1 MSAPRALACCLLL
14 FLAPRVWAQ
23 NPAPEREGPPLFLI
37 DKKTEI
43 DRLSFTFEGSETFS
57 ESELVEGA
65 LLATTEPTF
74 LDRLTST
81 LLFWKSLDRALL
93 VPIEVQKDVARL
105 REFYKQRGFPQA
117 RIDYGGST
125 LDTASNRIHIV
136 FDIAEG
142 PPTNV
147 RSLRYQNKDGVTLD
161 SLFNRAIVGA
171 QSADRWRR
179 FRNELPTRPGERFS
193 TFDFSVTKGQ
203 VLDFTRDRGFA
214 FASIQADSTISS
226 DQRLIDL
233 TVTVNLGPRA
243 TVDSVLIRGNESVAD
258 RVARREVPLQ
268 VGDRFSQSRL
278 INGQRNLFA
287 LPIFRIAV
295 GLVPDQPADST
306 VTILYEVR
314 EADLRL
320 FRAQTGYSREEGI
333 VLQPSIEHRNFMGSA
348 RSLALAAE
356 WRTTILATTAGDFK
370 PVRRLDVQATLTQ
383 PFVYRRDL
391 SAIVAPFYRFED
403 NDNLGIGY
411 REVGLNTTLIY
422 EIMPFRTANLR
433 YTFAKTFPLSVRDA
447 VSRSAFNRSIFGGS
461 ATLGKVDDFFQ
472 PTDGTL
478 YRPGFELAAGLLGSG
493 VEYAKAE
500 LNVAHYRPLSRRVQG
515 GVRLYGGYIKPFG
528 ASADQFDPVV
538 EYRFDLIR
546 FYAGG
551 SSDVRGWGL
560 QQLGPKLIIAD
571 TVALAAGPTGT
582 DPAQPTQV
590 QNFLYEAV
598 GGTSKVATNVEIRT
612 PFPGLSDNWRA
623 AFFLD
628 GAYLNA
634 AEGGRGLYDASQLR
648 VGTGAGIRYLTPI
661 GFLRLDVG
669 FKVNPAESD
678 VHSAEDLYRKR
689 FLGEDVKASTWRRF
703 ALHLS
708 IGQAF

>member
-1 MSAPRALACCLLL
+1 MSIPRALACCLLL
-14 FLAPRVWAQ
+14 VLAPRAWAQ
-23 NPAPEREGPPLFLI
+23 DPAPEREGAPLFLI
-37 DKKTEI
+37 DKSTKI

-57 ESELVEGA
+57 ENELVEGA

-74 LDRLTST
+74 LERLMSV
-81 LLFWKSLDRALL
+81 FPWASLDLMTL

-105 REFYKQRGFPQA
+105 RDFYKQRGFPQA
-117 RIDYGGST
+117 RIDYGGSK
-125 LDTASNRIHIV
+125 LDTAANHIHIIFNV
-136 FDIAEG
+136 NEG

-147 RSLRYQNKDGVTLD
+147 RSLRYQNSDGVSLD
-161 SLFNRAIVGA
+161 SLFNTAVPGA
-171 QSADRWRR
+171 QSADRWAR
-179 FRNELPTRPGERFS
+179 FRREVPTQPGKRFS

-214 FASIQADSTISS
+214 FASIDSDSTISS

-233 TVTVNLGPRA
+233 TVTVTTGPRA
-243 TVDSVLIRGNESVAD
+243 VVDTVQIRGNGSVED

-268 VGDRFSQSRL
+268 PGDLFNQGRL
-278 INGQRNLFA
+278 LNGQRNLFA
-287 LPIFRIAV
+287 IPIFRVAV
-295 GLVPDQPADST
+295 GLVPDQPVDST
-306 VTILYEVR
+306 VTIRYEVR

-348 RSLALAAE
+348 RSLTLASE
-356 WRTTILATTAGDFK
+356 WRTTLLATAAGDFK
-370 PVRRLDVQATLTQ
+370 PIRRLDIQATLTQ
-383 PFVYRRDL
+383 PFVYRREL
-391 SAIVAPFYRFED
+391 SAILAPFYRFED

-411 REVGLNTTLIY
+411 REFGVNTTLIY

-433 YTFAKTFPLSVRDA
+433 YTFAYTKPLSVREA
-447 VSRSAFNRSIFGGS
+447 ASRDAFNRSILGGS

-472 PTDGTL
+472 PTEGTL
-478 YRPGFELAAGLLGSG
+478 YRPGFEVAAGLLGSG

-500 LNVAHYRPLSRRVQG
+500 LNVAHYRPLSRNVQAG
-515 GVRLYGGYIKPFG
+515 ARLYGGYIKPFG
-528 ASADQFDPVV
+528 ASTDQFDPIV

-571 TVALAAGPTGT
+571 TVALPAGPSGAG
-582 DPAQPTQV
+582 PAQPTEV

-598 GGTSKVATNVEIRT
+598 GGTAKVATNLEVRT
-612 PFPGLSDNWRA
+612 PFPGLSESWRA
-623 AFFLD
+623 AFFVD
-628 GAYLNA
+628 AGYLNA
-634 AEGGRGLYDASQLR
+634 EEGGRGLYDAKQLR

-669 FKVNPAESD
+669 YKVNPAESD
-678 VHSAEDLYRKR
+678 VYSAEDLYRKR
-689 FLGEDVKASTWRRF
+689 FLGEDPRASLWRRF

>member
-1 MSAPRALACCLLL
+1 MLISRALVCCLLL
-14 FLAPRVWAQ
+14 LLAPRTWAQ
-23 NPAPEREGPPLFLI
+23 DPAPAREGPPLFLI
-37 DKKTEI
+37 DKSTQI

-74 LDRLTST
+74 FDRLWSV
-81 LLFWKSLDRALL
+81 FPWVSLERATL

-105 REFYKQRGFPQA
+105 RDFYRQRGFPQA
-117 RIDYGGST
+117 HIDYSGST
-125 LDTASNRIHIV
+125 LDTAANRIHII
-136 FDIAEG
+136 FDVDEG

-147 RSLRYQNKDGVTLD
+147 RSLRYQNEGGMTLD
-161 SLFNRAIVGA
+161 SLFNTAVEGA
-171 QSADRWRR
+171 QLADRWAR
-179 FRNELPTRPGERFS
+179 FRTELPTKPGERFS

-203 VLDFTRDRGFA
+203 VLDFARDRGFA
-214 FASIQADSTISS
+214 FASISSDSTVSS

-233 TVTVNLGPRA
+233 TVTVETGPR
-243 TVDSVLIRGNESVAD
+243 TVVDTVQVRGNGAVED

-268 VGDRFSQSRL
+268 RGDLFNQGRL
-278 INGQRNLFA
+278 IDGQRNLFA
-287 LPIFRIAV
+287 LPIFRVAV
-295 GLVPDQPADST
+295 GLVPDQPVDST
-306 VTILYEVR
+306 VTIRYEVR

-333 VLQPSIEHRNFMGSA
+333 VLQPSIEHRNFMGGA

-356 WRTTILATTAGDFK
+356 WRTTFLASTAGDFK

-391 SAIVAPFYRFED
+391 SAIVSPFYRFED

-411 REVGLNTTLIY
+411 REVGVNSTLIY

-433 YTFAKTFPLSVRDA
+433 YTFAVTKPLSVRDVA
-447 VSRSAFNRSIFGGS
+447 SRNAFNRSILGGS

-500 LNVAHYRPLSRRVQG
+500 LNVAHYRPLSRKVQG
-515 GVRLYGGYIKPFG
+515 GVRVYGGYIKPFG
-528 ASADQFDPVV
+528 TSSDQFDPVT

-560 QQLGPKLIIAD
+560 QQLGPKLILAD
-571 TVALAAGPTGT
+571 TVALPAGPTIIGQ
-582 DPAQPTQV
+582 PQPTNV
-590 QNFLYEAV
+590 QGFQYEPV
-598 GGTSKVATNVEIRT
+598 GGTTKVAANVEIRT
-612 PFPGLSDNWRA
+612 PFPGLSENWRA
-623 AFFLD
+623 AFFVD
-628 GAYLNA
+628 GAYINA
-634 AEGGRGLYDASQLR
+634 AEGGRGLYQSSQLR
-648 VGTGAGIRYLTPI
+648 IGTGAGIRYLTPI

-669 FKVNPAESD
+669 YKVNPAESD
-678 VHSAEDLYRKR
+678 VYSAEDLYRRR
-689 FLGEDVKASTWRRF
+689 FEGADTNPSTWRRF